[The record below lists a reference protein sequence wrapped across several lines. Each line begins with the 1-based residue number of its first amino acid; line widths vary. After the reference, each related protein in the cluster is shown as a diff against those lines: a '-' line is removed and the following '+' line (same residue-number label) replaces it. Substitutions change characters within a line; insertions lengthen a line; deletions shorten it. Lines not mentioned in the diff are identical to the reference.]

1 MSRHPEPPDIAVALR
16 YAGHGAPRVTA
27 TGRAELAQAICR
39 VADEHAIPLYEN
51 AELALALSH
60 VELGEEIPEMLYRAV
75 AEVIAFAYLLS
86 GRMSAPEPQSRGSAD
101 TGGDSDAA
109 R

>member
-1 MSRHPEPPDIAVALR
+1 MNPREPPEIAVALR
-16 YAGHGAPRVTA
+16 YDGQGAPRVTA
-27 TGRAELAQAICR
+27 TGRAELARAIR
-39 VADEHAIPLYEN
+39 QVADEHEVPLYEN

-75 AEVIAFAYLLS
+75 AEVIAFAYMLS
-86 GRMSAPEPQSRGSAD
+86 GRTSAPESQSGDSDDA
-101 TGGDSDAA
+101 GADSDAA